1 MNSIPRAKPKAVAR
15 RPRQSNTPPV
25 SKDVQQ
31 TAAQAKPVPS
41 NVKSLEINKST
52 GPSLV
57 PPRNVVGKMSTA
69 PRAQAQ
75 PPSKRIGVQVP
86 PNPLSVIPK
95 EEKKVRKKFFN
106 LHLTN
111 GMFLFKVEVEVMYP
125 QRMDN
130 LASINDTKSFTF
142 KGTGFS
148 QDSPLEDL
156 GSVKEALEALCNF
169 AAITH
174 R

>member
-25 SKDVQQ
+25 SKD
-31 TAAQAKPVPS
+31 AQPVPA

-75 PPSKRIGVQVP
+75 PPSKRIGVQLP

-95 EEKKVRKKFFN
+95 EEKKVRKKFFIVFN
-106 LHLTN
+106 
-111 GMFLFKVEVEVMYP
+111 
-125 QRMDN
+125 
-130 LASINDTKSFTF
+130 
-142 KGTGFS
+142 
-148 QDSPLEDL
+148 
-156 GSVKEALEALCNF
+156 
-169 AAITH
+169 
-174 R
+174 